1 MSAPQTVVFD
11 LGGVLVD
18 WDPRYLYRTL
28 LPSDADVERF
38 LSDVATPSW
47 NAEQDAG
54 RTWADAVA
62 TLSAE
67 HPEHAELI
75 EAYDTRWIETIG
87 GPIDDSVELL
97 RELRDGGEVGL
108 YALTNWSAE
117 KFPLAVERFEWLSW
131 FEGIV
136 VSGTERLVKP
146 DHRIFRLLLD
156 RYALDASSTVYID
169 DSARN
174 VDAAAELG
182 MTSLHFTGPDRL
194 RDELS
199 QLGLVPADPSPDRPS
214 EE

>member
-1 MSAPQTVVFD
+1 MSTPEAVVFD

-28 LPSDADVERF
+28 LPSEESVERF
-38 LSDVATPSW
+38 LAEVTTPSW

-62 TLSAE
+62 SLSASF
-67 HPEHAELI
+67 PEHAELI
-75 EAYDTRWIETIG
+75 AAYDERWIETIG
-87 GPIDDSVELL
+87 GPIEGTVELL
-97 RELRDGGEVGL
+97 RELRSGGSVGL

-117 KFPLAVERFEWLSW
+117 KFPLALERFEFLSW

-146 DHRIFRLLLD
+146 DPRIFQLLLD
-156 RYALDASSTVYID
+156 RYGLDASSTVYID
-169 DSARN
+169 DNPPN
-174 VDAAAELG
+174 VDAATELG

-199 QLGLVPADPSPDRPS
+199 QLGLVASDRSS

>member
-1 MSAPQTVVFD
+1 MSAPQAVVFD

-28 LPSDADVERF
+28 LPSEDAVERF
-38 LSDVATPSW
+38 LAEVTTPEW
-47 NAEQDAG
+47 NAAQDAG

-67 HPEHAELI
+67 FPEHAELI
-75 EAYDTRWIETIG
+75 SAYDTRWIETIG
-87 GPIDDSVELL
+87 GEIEGTVELL
-97 RELRDGGEVGL
+97 RELRDAGSVGL
-108 YALTNWSAE
+108 FALTNWSAE
-117 KFPLAVERFEWLSW
+117 KFPLAMERFEWLSW

-146 DHRIFRLLLD
+146 DPRIFQLLLD
-156 RYALDASSTVYID
+156 RYGLDASSTVYID
-169 DSARN
+169 DNPPN
-174 VDAAAELG
+174 VDAAADLG

-199 QLGLVPADPSPDRPS
+199 QLGLVSPDRSS

>member
-1 MSAPQTVVFD
+1 MSVPQTVVFD

-28 LPSDADVERF
+28 LPSEAEMERF
-38 LSDVATPSW
+38 LTEVTTPEW
-47 NAEQDAG
+47 NTAQDAG
-54 RTWADAVA
+54 RSWADAVA
-62 TLSAE
+62 ELTAR

-75 EAYDTRWIETIG
+75 AAYDTRWIETLG
-87 GPIDDSVELL
+87 GHIDGTVELL
-97 RELRDGGEVGL
+97 TELRDGGEVGL

-117 KFPLAVERFEWLSW
+117 KFPHAVERFEWLSW

-146 DHRIFRLLLD
+146 DPRLFQVLLD
-156 RYALDASSTVYID
+156 RYGIDAASTVYID
-169 DSARN
+169 DNPPN
-174 VDAAAELG
+174 VDAAARLG

-199 QLGLVPADPSPDRPS
+199 QLGLVAPDRSS

>member
-28 LPSDADVERF
+28 LPSEDEVERF
-38 LSDVATPSW
+38 VTEVTTPEW
-47 NAEQDAG
+47 NAAQDAG
-54 RTWADAVA
+54 RTWAAAVA
-62 TLSAE
+62 ELSARF
-67 HPEHAELI
+67 PEHAELI
-75 EAYDTRWIETIG
+75 AAYDARWLDTIG
-87 GPIDDSVELL
+87 GHIDGTVDLL
-97 RELRDGGEVGL
+97 RELRDGGSVGL

-117 KFPLAVERFEWLSW
+117 KFPLALERFEFLSW

-146 DHRIFRLLLD
+146 DPRLYQVLLD
-156 RYALDASSTVYID
+156 RYGLDASSTVYID
-169 DSARN
+169 DNPPN

-182 MTSLHFTGPDRL
+182 MTSLHFTDPGRL

-199 QLGLVPADPSPDRPS
+199 QLGLVSPDRSP